1 MSASSIQSQTAS
13 ISHSA
18 VFAASR
24 SVAVMDCT
32 SLKWRPLVERMW
44 SIIGTGRLYTPEL
57 CTLIGRYQSRLWRW
71 YASSQLFRFY
81 LYLFLGGKEKLDL
94 QIWIHYME
102 KILISTNV
110 MGSTGPSSCTQ
121 SHEIQFSVQLSLLTL
136 ESSYSLNLLSL
147 NTARSYV
154 VNMDIYLRKTIGRI
168 LEYKHWNFNEF

>member
-1 MSASSIQSQTAS
+1 MVDI
-13 ISHSA
+13 H
-18 VFAASR
+18 R
-24 SVAVMDCT
+24 DH
-32 SLKWRPLVERMW
+32 EDD
-44 SIIGTGRLYTPEL
+44 TPAL
-57 CTLIGRYQSRLWRW
+57 NFSGFI
-71 YASSQLFRFY
+71 
-81 LYLFLGGKEKLDL
+81 YLFLGGKEKLDL

-121 SHEIQFSVQLSLLTL
+121 SHEIQFSVQLSLFTL

-168 LEYKHWNFNEF
+168 LEYKH